1 VSHTTVGGG
10 EAYRH
15 SELTQAMA
23 SLAFIKPTGDM
34 PRLEPL
40 ASGELTFELLSEEDM
55 QALYQSKKQEA

>member
-1 VSHTTVGGG
+1 VTQTV
-10 EAYRH
+10 
-15 SELTQAMA
+15 A
-23 SLAFIKPTGDM
+23 SLALVKPTDDM